1 MGEFSPGTTVHAWL
15 IKCAL
20 APGLANVGGKKDF
33 FIRSSLLASFSWSV
47 TASVK
52 DGLEGMNFEKE
63 IWKGIF
69 KHIPNKQMFQMRIC
83 GNEFTAKVAE
93 ISGLAT
99 SLKITISLWKT

>member
-69 KHIPNKQMFQMRIC
+69 KHIPNKQMFEMTIC
-83 GNEFTAKVAE
+83 GNEITAKVPE
-93 ISGLAT
+93 IWGLAT
-99 SLKITISLWKT
+99 SLEITIGL